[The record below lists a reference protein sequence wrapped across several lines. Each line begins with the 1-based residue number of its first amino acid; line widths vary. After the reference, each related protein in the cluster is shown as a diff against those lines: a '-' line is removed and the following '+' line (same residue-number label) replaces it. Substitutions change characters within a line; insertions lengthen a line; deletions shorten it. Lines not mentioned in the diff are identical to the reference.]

1 MKEVSAGGVVFRR
14 REGQVEIQLI
24 EDRFGKMT
32 LAKGKMEPGETVEQ
46 TALREIEE
54 ETGIVGTLVAPLN
67 VVSYLYENSQLGTIN
82 KEVHYFLVEAGD
94 GTLQPQVEEITGVAW
109 YSPEEAWRLQ
119 SASGYDNNDQV
130 LLLAFNR
137 LGIKAGP
144 ESIHS
149 GDGADVRLN
158 GK

>member
-1 MKEVSAGGVVFRR
+1 VEGTGGLTLKEVSAGGVVFRR
-14 REGQVEIQLI
+14 RDGKVEIQLI

-54 ETGIVGTLVAPLN
+54 ETGIVGTLIAPLN
-67 VVSYLYENSQLGTIN
+67 VIAYLYENSQLGTIN
-82 KEVHYFLVEAGD
+82 KEVHYFLVEAAD

-109 YSPEEAWRLQ
+109 YSPQEAWRLQ
-119 SASGYDNNDQV
+119 ASAGYDNNDEV

-137 LGIKAGP
+137 LDINVGP
-144 ESIHS
+144 
-149 GDGADVRLN
+149 
-158 GK
+158 